1 MNPILAVMG
10 TRGSRETGTITGSNQ
25 QNNMMNV
32 VNTIKAARNPNVM
45 LRQLASQNPKV
56 ANAMNLINQ
65 NGGDPKR
72 AFYSEAQ
79 RLGVD
84 PNQILGMLK

>member
-1 MNPILAVMG
+1 MG
-10 TRGSRETGTITGSNQ
+10 TRDNRGTGAISSNQ
-25 QNNMMNV
+25 QNNMLGV
-32 VNTIKAARNPNVM
+32 INTIKAAKNPTMM
-45 LRQLASQNPKV
+45 LQHLASQNPNV
-56 ANAMNLINQ
+56 ANAMNLINKS
-65 NGGDPKR
+65 GGDPKR

>member
-1 MNPILAVMG
+1 MG
-10 TRGSRETGTITGSNQ
+10 TRGNRGTGIISNNQ
-25 QNNMMNV
+25 QNNMLGVINI
-32 VNTIKAARNPNVM
+32 IKAARNPSVT
-45 LRQLASQNPKV
+45 LKQLALQNPNV

>member
-1 MNPILAVMG
+1 MG
-10 TRGSRETGTITGSNQ
+10 TRGNRGTGTTSNNQ
-25 QNNMMNV
+25 QNNMLGV
-32 VNTIKAARNPNVM
+32 INTIKAAKNPTMM
-45 LRQLASQNPKV
+45 LQHLASQNPKV

-79 RLGVD
+79 RLGID

>member
-1 MNPILAVMG
+1 MG
-10 TRGSRETGTITGSNQ
+10 TRGNRGTGTITGSNQ
-25 QNNMMNV
+25 PNNMMSV
-32 VNTIKAARNPNVM
+32 VNMIRAAKNPNIM
-45 LRQLASQNPKV
+45 LQQLASQNPNV

-79 RLGVD
+79 RLGID

>member
-1 MNPILAVMG
+1 MG
-10 TRGSRETGTITGSNQ
+10 SRGSRGTGTINSNQ
-25 QNNMMNV
+25 QNNMLGV
-32 VNTIKAARNPNVM
+32 INTIKAARNPSAM
-45 LRQLASQNPKV
+45 LKQLVSQNPNV
-56 ANAMNLINQ
+56 ANVMNLINQ

-72 AFYSEAQ
+72 AFYNEAQ

>member
-1 MNPILAVMG
+1 MG
-10 TRGSRETGTITGSNQ
+10 TRGNRGTGITSSNQ
-25 QNNMMNV
+25 QNNMLGII
-32 VNTIKAARNPNVM
+32 NTIKAAKNPTMM
-45 LRQLASQNPKV
+45 LQHLASQNPNV
-56 ANAMNLINQ
+56 ANAMNLINKS
-65 NGGDPKR
+65 GGDPKR

>member
-1 MNPILAVMG
+1 MG
-10 TRGSRETGTITGSNQ
+10 TRGNKGTGTTSNNQ
-25 QNNMMNV
+25 QNNMLGV
-32 VNTIKAARNPNVM
+32 INTIKAAKNPSAM
-45 LRQLASQNPKV
+45 LKQLASQNPNV

-79 RLGVD
+79 RLGID

>member
-1 MNPILAVMG
+1 MLGVI
-10 TRGSRETGTITGSNQ
+10 
-25 QNNMMNV
+25 
-32 VNTIKAARNPNVM
+32 NTIKAAKNPSAMLQHLASKNPN
-45 LRQLASQNPKV
+45 V

-72 AFYSEAQ
+72 AFYSEAK
-79 RLGVD
+79 RLGID

>member
-1 MNPILAVMG
+1 MG
-10 TRGSRETGTITGSNQ
+10 TRGNKGTGTTSNNQ
-25 QNNMMNV
+25 QNNIFGII
-32 VNTIKAARNPNVM
+32 NTIKAAKNPNAM
-45 LRQLASQNPKV
+45 LKQLASQNPNV

>member
-1 MNPILAVMG
+1 MG

-25 QNNMMNV
+25 PNNMMSV
-32 VNTIKAARNPNVM
+32 VNMVRAAKNPNIM
-45 LRQLASQNPKV
+45 LQQLASQNPKV

-79 RLGVD
+79 RLGID

>member
-1 MNPILAVMG
+1 MG
-10 TRGSRETGTITGSNQ
+10 TRSNRGTGITSSNQ
-25 QNNMMNV
+25 QNNMLGII
-32 VNTIKAARNPNVM
+32 NTIKAARNPSAM
-45 LRQLASQNPKV
+45 LKQLASQNPNV

>member
-1 MNPILAVMG
+1 MLGVINIIKSAKNPSA
-10 TRGSRETGTITGSNQ
+10 
-25 QNNMMNV
+25 
-32 VNTIKAARNPNVM
+32 M
-45 LRQLASQNPKV
+45 LKQLASQNSNV

-79 RLGVD
+79 RLGID

>member
-1 MNPILAVMG
+1 MG
-10 TRGSRETGTITGSNQ
+10 TRGNRGTETLTGSSQ
-25 QNNMMNV
+25 QNNMINV
-32 VNTIKAARNPNVM
+32 INTIKAAKNPSAM
-45 LRQLASQNPKV
+45 LQHLASQNPNV

-72 AFYSEAQ
+72 AFYSEVQ
-79 RLGVD
+79 RLGID

>member
-1 MNPILAVMG
+1 MG
-10 TRGSRETGTITGSNQ
+10 TRGNKGTGTTSNNQ
-25 QNNMMNV
+25 QNNMLGV
-32 VNTIKAARNPNVM
+32 INTIKAAKNPTMM
-45 LRQLASQNPKV
+45 LKQLASQNPNV

-79 RLGVD
+79 RLGID

>member
-1 MNPILAVMG
+1 MG
-10 TRGSRETGTITGSNQ
+10 TRGNRGTGITSSNQ
-25 QNNMMNV
+25 QNNMLGII
-32 VNTIKAARNPNVM
+32 NTIKAAKNPTMM
-45 LRQLASQNPKV
+45 LQHLASQNPNV

-79 RLGVD
+79 RLGID

>member
-10 TRGSRETGTITGSNQ
+10 TRGNKGTGTTSNNQ
-25 QNNMMNV
+25 QNNIFGII
-32 VNTIKAARNPNVM
+32 NTIKAAKNPNVM
-45 LRQLASQNPKV
+45 LKQLASQNPNV

-79 RLGVD
+79 RLGID

>member
-10 TRGSRETGTITGSNQ
+10 TRDNRGTGTISNNQ
-25 QNNMMNV
+25 QNNMFGV
-32 VNTIKAARNPNVM
+32 INTIKAAKNPSAM
-45 LRQLASQNPKV
+45 LQHLASQNPNV
-56 ANAMNLINQ
+56 ANAMNLINKS
-65 NGGDPKR
+65 GGDPKR

-79 RLGVD
+79 RFGID